1 MKDEDDE
8 RTEEEETE
16 DDNDNDEIMTE
27 TTHGVGNDRNNEN
40 NAHGCGDDG
49 GGCLQY
55 ATGDDGVCISF
66 CASQIASCRVCR
78 RGTFNEDALTMHPL
92 PRRSWFFINVSL
104 RDRGSRYPDHQQWV
118 C

>member
-8 RTEEEETE
+8 RTEEEETD

-55 ATGDDGVCISF
+55 ATGDDGVCNSF
-66 CASQIASCRVCR
+66 CASQIASRLLSCV
-78 RGTFNEDALTMHPL
+78 TYVQTDAFSLEALTMHPL
-92 PRRSWFFINVSL
+92 PRTSWLFNAL
-104 RDRGSRYPDHQQWV
+104 R
-118 C
+118 